1 MAAPWVR
8 LFLLLSPICAWR
20 IFEERALSCYSG
32 VRPRLWLRYVHDTF
46 VVLEK
51 SENSRFLC
59 HLNSLDPNIKF
70 TQEQCTNNM
79 LPFLDCLVKI
89 NSNGSLSTSVFCKP
103 THTDQY
109 LQFSSHHPLIHKLG
123 VVRTLE
129 HRANTLISDPDEL
142 QKEKEHI
149 RKALNL
155 CGYPNWA
162 FHKASLSQREY
173 HRQVHEQ
180 RAGPSISRN
189 IRITIP
195 YIASVSDAIKS
206 TFRTFGISTS
216 FKPCNTLF
224 LNKKGGLRFVLSHT

>member
-1 MAAPWVR
+1 M
-8 LFLLLSPICAWR
+8 
-20 IFEERALSCYSG
+20 
-32 VRPRLWLRYVHDTF
+32 
-46 VVLEK
+46 
-51 SENSRFLC
+51 
-59 HLNSLDPNIKF
+59 NSLDPNIKF

-180 RAGPSISRN
+180 RAGPSVSRN

-195 YIASVSDAIKS
+195 YIAGVSDAIKS

-216 FKPCNTLF
+216 FKPCNTLRQKLVNVKDKPRKEKIYIYSMLYMELNADQRTAVKHTLEKLSKHWAREWGNTKGLVQSRLRTLLF
-224 LNKKGGLRFVLSHT
+224 LTI